1 MGAWFKGRFSSYHR
15 GSHAQGDIRG
25 RDKRIVI
32 GSRVHVL
39 DIAECHPYWHDRQ
52 GTVIDTVQ
60 DDGRFYWEV
69 QIDDHAVPVP
79 FVEHE
84 MEIL

>member
-1 MGAWFKGRFSSYHR
+1 MGAES
-15 GSHAQGDIRG
+15 
-25 RDKRIVI
+25 KRKLSRYYRYQNPERNIWTGHNGNMI
-32 GSRVHVL
+32 GKRVQIL
-39 DIAECHPYWHDRQ
+39 DIAECHPYWHDRH
-52 GTVIDTVQ
+52 GTVVDTVE

-69 QIDDHAVPVP
+69 HIDDHVVPVP

>member
-1 MGAWFKGRFSSYHR
+1 M
-15 GSHAQGDIRG
+15 D
-25 RDKRIVI
+25 V
-32 GSRVHVL
+32 
-39 DIAECHPYWHDRQ
+39 AECDPYWHDRQ
-52 GTVIDTVQ
+52 GTVVDTVQ

-69 QIDDHAVPVP
+69 RIDDHAVPVP